1 MGHRISFLVRQAYRL
16 KTMKLSEYLDES
28 GIVLDMTGGSKSEIL
43 SKLVEILTKTASISD
58 SAEILKTL
66 EDREKLKTTG
76 IGSGI
81 AIPHCKS
88 AEVDRV
94 HVVIGISKSGI
105 DFESLDQQPAN
116 FFFLLV
122 APENAGSEHLKASA
136 KIVRLVR
143 DDQVREDLLTM
154 ASPKDVYD
162 YIKSKE

>member
-1 MGHRISFLVRQAYRL
+1 
-16 KTMKLSEYLDES
+16 MKLSDYLDES
-28 GIVLDMTGGSKSEIL
+28 GIVLDITGESKSEIL
-43 SKLVEILTKTASISD
+43 LKLVEILTDTATIKN
-58 SAEILKTL
+58 SAEIVKTL

-88 AEVDRV
+88 SEVDRV
-94 HVVIGISKSGI
+94 HVVIGISRSGI
-105 DFESLDQQPAN
+105 DFDSLDQQPAN

-143 DDQVREDLLTM
+143 EVQVREDLLKMT
-154 ASPKDVYD
+154 SPKDVYE

>member
-1 MGHRISFLVRQAYRL
+1 
-16 KTMKLSEYLDES
+16 MKLSDYFDES
-28 GIVLDMTGGSKSEIL
+28 AIMLDITGESKSDIL
-43 SKLVEILTKTASISD
+43 SRLVDILVDTTG
-58 SAEILKTL
+58 LKEGVAIVKML

-94 HVVIGISKSGI
+94 HVVIGISRTGI
-105 DFESLDQQPAN
+105 DFESLDGQPAH

-143 DDQVREDLLTM
+143 EDQVREDLLKMT
-154 ASPKDVYD
+154 SSKDVYE
-162 YIKSKE
+162 YVKSKE